1 MPASG
6 QGHAWTLK
14 CVKVGVGI
22 VKSEMLKTPRALGPA
37 SMPSLVRFNSVYYL
51 CGVFRLFNFFPLR
64 EGCPAQSRI
73 FIMAKGNMLLGYAR
87 GKVGDLV
94 FTRRNGEQVTRPRVR
109 VVYNPKSEG
118 QQIQRMIFASVI
130 AAYSRCKSICDHS
143 FEGVKYGADS
153 QAKFMSENL
162 KRLRAFYPKDQD
174 PTNRPID
181 SMAFVLPNDKAM
193 AGAGLIIARGSIP
206 APEANVNASGVLS
219 SFGTGADDEHQTGK
233 VLEGLGAMPGDQ
245 ITACA
250 IRSIG
255 NGYVFAK
262 SRYVVKADATE
273 NELEDPWNPDGTG
286 GIFDADKTEVNPNVE
301 IFVGDVTLGNPIRVS
316 NLKDDIV
323 AAAIIISRRDE
334 SGNWLRSDA
343 ILYNASDEPAF
354 YSAAYAL
361 PYWQFSGTDIATDD
375 PHYLNNADI

>member
-1 MPASG
+1 
-6 QGHAWTLK
+6 
-14 CVKVGVGI
+14 
-22 VKSEMLKTPRALGPA
+22 MLKTPRALRPT
-37 SMPSLVRFNSVYYL
+37 SMPSLVRLNSVYYL
-51 CGVFRLFNFFPLR
+51 CSVFRLFNFSPLR

-87 GKVGDLV
+87 GKLGDLV

-130 AAYSRCKSICDHS
+130 AAYSRMKSICDHS

-174 PTNRPID
+174 PTNKPID

-206 APEANVNASGVLS
+206 APVANVNASGVLS
-219 SFGTGADDEHQTGK
+219 SFGAGADDDHYTGS
-233 VLEGLGAMPGDQ
+233 VLEGLGALPGDQ

-250 IRSIG
+250 LRSIG
-255 NGYVFAK
+255 NGYAFAK
-262 SRYVVKADATE
+262 SRYVVKADATAD
-273 NELEDPWNPDGTG
+273 ELETTWNPDGTSAV
-286 GIFDADKTEVNPNVE
+286 FDADKTEVNPNVQ
-301 IFVGDVTLGNPIRVS
+301 IFVGDVTLGNPIRVA
-316 NLKDDIV
+316 NLKEDIV

-334 SGNWLRSDA
+334 SGNWLRSNA
-343 ILYNASDEPAF
+343 ILYNATDEPAF

>member
-1 MPASG
+1 
-6 QGHAWTLK
+6 
-14 CVKVGVGI
+14 
-22 VKSEMLKTPRALGPA
+22 
-37 SMPSLVRFNSVYYL
+37 
-51 CGVFRLFNFFPLR
+51 
-64 EGCPAQSRI
+64 
-73 FIMAKGNMLLGYAR
+73 MLLGYAR

-109 VVYNPKSEG
+109 VVNNPKTEG

-143 FEGVKYGADS
+143 FEGVMYGADS

-174 PTNRPID
+174 PTNRPVD

-206 APEANVNASGVLS
+206 APEPKINDSGVLIG
-219 SFGTGADDEHQTGK
+219 FGSEADEEGTTGS
-233 VLEGLGAMPGDQ
+233 VLAGLGAQPGDQ

-250 IRSIG
+250 LRSIG
-255 NGYVFAK
+255 AGYAFAK
-262 SRYVVKADATE
+262 SRYVVRADATA
-273 NELEDPWNPDGTG
+273 NELEDPWNPVGTG
-286 GIFDADKTEVNPNVE
+286 GVFDADKTEINPNVE
-301 IFVGDVTLGNPIRVS
+301 IFVSDSKVINVYS
-316 NLKDDIV
+316 VKEDIV

-343 ILYNASDEPAF
+343 ILYNATDEPAF

-361 PYWQFSGTDIATDD
+361 PYWQFRGTDIVTDD

>member
-1 MPASG
+1 
-6 QGHAWTLK
+6 
-14 CVKVGVGI
+14 
-22 VKSEMLKTPRALGPA
+22 
-37 SMPSLVRFNSVYYL
+37 
-51 CGVFRLFNFFPLR
+51 
-64 EGCPAQSRI
+64 
-73 FIMAKGNMLLGYAR
+73 MAKGNMLLGYAR

-109 VVYNPKSEG
+109 VVNNPKTEG

-174 PTNRPID
+174 PNNKPID

-206 APEANVNASGVLS
+206 APEAKVDGNGMLEG
-219 SFGTGADDEHQTGK
+219 FGNGADDDHTTGS
-233 VLEGLGAMPGDQ
+233 VLEGLGALPGDQ

-250 IRSIG
+250 LRSIG
-255 NGYVFAK
+255 NGYAFAK
-262 SRYVVKADATE
+262 SRYVVKADATA
-273 NELEDPWNPDGTG
+273 NELEDPWNNEGTG
-286 GIFDADKTEVNPNVE
+286 GVFDADKTEINPNVE
-301 IFVGDVTLGNPIRVS
+301 IFVGDISRGNPIRVS

-343 ILYNASDEPAF
+343 ILYNATDEAAF

-361 PYWQFSGTDIATDD
+361 PYWQFSGTEIAIDD

>member
-1 MPASG
+1 
-6 QGHAWTLK
+6 
-14 CVKVGVGI
+14 
-22 VKSEMLKTPRALGPA
+22 
-37 SMPSLVRFNSVYYL
+37 
-51 CGVFRLFNFFPLR
+51 
-64 EGCPAQSRI
+64 
-73 FIMAKGNMLLGYAR
+73 MLLGMAR

-109 VVYNPKSEG
+109 VVNNPKTEG

-174 PTNRPID
+174 PNNRPVD

-206 APEANVNASGVLS
+206 APEPQIDDNGKLIG
-219 SFGTGADDEHQTGK
+219 FGEADDQGTTGA
-233 VLEGLGAMPGDQ
+233 VLEGLGAVAGDQ

-250 IRSIG
+250 LRSIG
-255 NGYVFAK
+255 GGYAFAK
-262 SRYVVKADATE
+262 SRYVVRADASAS
-273 NELEDPWNPDGTG
+273 ELNTPWNSEGTG
-286 GIFDADKTEVNPNVE
+286 GVFDADKTEVNPNVT
-301 IFVGDVTLGNPIRVS
+301 ILVGGNNVIRVS

-343 ILYNASDEPAF
+343 ILYNATDEAAF

>member
-1 MPASG
+1 M
-6 QGHAWTLK
+6 
-14 CVKVGVGI
+14 
-22 VKSEMLKTPRALGPA
+22 
-37 SMPSLVRFNSVYYL
+37 
-51 CGVFRLFNFFPLR
+51 FNFSPLR
-64 EGCPAQSRI
+64 VGWLSTNPH
-73 FIMAKGNMLLGYAR
+73 FIHMATGNMLLGYAR

-94 FTRRNGEQVTRPRVR
+94 FTRRNGKQVTRPRVR
-109 VVYNPKSEG
+109 VVNNPKTEG

-130 AAYSRCKSICDHS
+130 AAYSRMKSICDHS

-153 QAKFMSENL
+153 QAKFMRENL
-162 KRLRAFYPKDQD
+162 KRLRAFYPTSAD
-174 PTNRPID
+174 PTQSANTDPVD
-181 SMAFVLPNDKAM
+181 TMAFVLPNDKAM

-206 APEANVNASGVLS
+206 APEVQKDGNGMLLGFGSGADEDHTTGGVL
-219 SFGTGADDEHQTGK
+219 A
-233 VLEGLGAMPGDQ
+233 GLGAMPGDQ

-250 IRSIG
+250 LRSVG

-262 SRYVVKADATE
+262 SRYVVIAGATA
-273 NELEDPWNPDGTG
+273 NELTDPWNSDGTG
-286 GIFDADKTEVNPNVE
+286 SIFDADKTKVDPNATIV
-301 IFVGDVTLGNPIRVS
+301 VGDIGLGNPISVS

-343 ILYNASDEPAF
+343 ILYNATDEAAF
-354 YSAAYAL
+354 YTADYAL

>member
-1 MPASG
+1 
-6 QGHAWTLK
+6 
-14 CVKVGVGI
+14 
-22 VKSEMLKTPRALGPA
+22 
-37 SMPSLVRFNSVYYL
+37 
-51 CGVFRLFNFFPLR
+51 
-64 EGCPAQSRI
+64 
-73 FIMAKGNMLLGYAR
+73 MAKGNMLLGYAR

-109 VVYNPKSEG
+109 VVNNPKTEG

-162 KRLRAFYPKDQD
+162 KRLRAYYPTALD
-174 PTNRPID
+174 PNNRPVD
-181 SMAFVLPNDKAM
+181 SMAFATPNDIAM

-206 APEANVNASGVLS
+206 APEATTKANGVLS
-219 SFGTGADDEHQTGK
+219 GFGSGADNDHTTGG
-233 VLEGLGAMPGDQ
+233 VLAGLGALPGDQ

-250 IRSIG
+250 LRDVG

-262 SRYVVKADATE
+262 SRYVVKADATA
-273 NELEDPWNPDGTG
+273 NELEDPWNSAGTG
-286 GIFDADKTEVNPNVE
+286 SIFDADKTKVDPNVT
-301 IFVGDVTLGNPIRVS
+301 IVVGDTGLGNPISVS
-316 NLKDDIV
+316 NLKDDVV

-343 ILYNASDEPAF
+343 ILYNATDEGAF
-354 YSAAYAL
+354 HSADYAL
-361 PYWQFSGTDIATDD
+361 HYWLYSGTDIATDD

>member
-1 MPASG
+1 
-6 QGHAWTLK
+6 
-14 CVKVGVGI
+14 
-22 VKSEMLKTPRALGPA
+22 
-37 SMPSLVRFNSVYYL
+37 
-51 CGVFRLFNFFPLR
+51 
-64 EGCPAQSRI
+64 
-73 FIMAKGNMLLGYAR
+73 MAKGNMLLGYAR

-109 VVYNPKSEG
+109 VVNNPKTEG

-174 PTNRPID
+174 PTNKPID

-206 APEANVNASGVLS
+206 APAPVITNAGVLQG
-219 SFGTGADDEHQTGK
+219 FGTGADESMSISS
-233 VLEGLGAMPGDQ
+233 VLESIGALPGDQ

-250 IRSIG
+250 LRSIG
-255 NGYVFAK
+255 NGYAFAK
-262 SRYVVKADATE
+262 SRYVVKADATA
-273 NELEDPWNPDGTG
+273 NELADHWDSSGVSAA
-286 GIFDADKTEVNPNVE
+286 FDQDKTEINPNVL
-301 IFVGDVTLGNPIRVS
+301 INLSDAASGRVVLVA
-316 NLKDDIV
+316 NVKDDIV

-343 ILYNASDEPAF
+343 ILYNATDEAAF

>member
-1 MPASG
+1 
-6 QGHAWTLK
+6 
-14 CVKVGVGI
+14 
-22 VKSEMLKTPRALGPA
+22 
-37 SMPSLVRFNSVYYL
+37 
-51 CGVFRLFNFFPLR
+51 
-64 EGCPAQSRI
+64 
-73 FIMAKGNMLLGYAR
+73 MAKGNMLLGYAR

-109 VVYNPKSEG
+109 EVNNPKSEG

-130 AAYSRCKSICDHS
+130 AAYSRMKSICDHS

-181 SMAFVLPNDKAM
+181 SMAFVLPNDRAM

-206 APEANVNASGVLS
+206 APAANVSASGVLS
-219 SFGTGADDEHQTGK
+219 SFGTGADDDHYTGS

-250 IRSIG
+250 LRSVG
-255 NGYVFAK
+255 NGYLFAK
-262 SRYVVKADATE
+262 SRYVVRADI
-273 NELEDPWNPDGTG
+273 NEDDLELIWDPTG
-286 GIFDADKTEVNPNVE
+286 KGAAFDADKTEVNPNVE
-301 IFVGDVTLGNPIRVS
+301 ITVGDIAGNPIRVT
-316 NLKDDIV
+316 NVKDDIV

-334 SGNWLRSDA
+334 KGNWLRSDA
-343 ILYNASDEPAF
+343 ILYNATDEAAF

>member
-1 MPASG
+1 
-6 QGHAWTLK
+6 
-14 CVKVGVGI
+14 
-22 VKSEMLKTPRALGPA
+22 
-37 SMPSLVRFNSVYYL
+37 
-51 CGVFRLFNFFPLR
+51 
-64 EGCPAQSRI
+64 
-73 FIMAKGNMLLGYAR
+73 MLLGYAR

-109 VVYNPKSEG
+109 VVNNPKSEG

-130 AAYSRCKSICDHS
+130 AAYSRMKSICDHS

-174 PTNRPID
+174 PNNKPID

-206 APEANVNASGVLS
+206 APQAKTDANGKLQG
-219 SFGTGADDEHQTGK
+219 FGEGTDDEHTTGS
-233 VLEGLGAMPGDQ
+233 VLKALGAQPGDQ

-250 IRSIG
+250 LRSIG
-255 NGYVFAK
+255 AGYAFGK
-262 SRYVVKADATE
+262 SRYVVRADATE
-273 NELEDPWNPDGTG
+273 NELEDPWDTNGEG
-286 GIFDADKTEVNPNVE
+286 GIFDADKTEINTNVR
-301 IFVGDVTLGNPIRVS
+301 IVVGALTLGNPISVY
-316 NLKDDIV
+316 NEKDDIV

-343 ILYNASDEPAF
+343 ILYNATDEAAF

>member
-1 MPASG
+1 
-6 QGHAWTLK
+6 
-14 CVKVGVGI
+14 
-22 VKSEMLKTPRALGPA
+22 
-37 SMPSLVRFNSVYYL
+37 
-51 CGVFRLFNFFPLR
+51 
-64 EGCPAQSRI
+64 
-73 FIMAKGNMLLGYAR
+73 MAKGNMLLGYAR

-109 VVYNPKSEG
+109 VVNNPKTEG

-130 AAYSRCKSICDHS
+130 AAYSRMKSICDHS

-174 PTNRPID
+174 PNNKPID

-193 AGAGLIIARGSIP
+193 AGTGLIIARGSIT
-206 APEANVNASGVLS
+206 APTANVDESGILVGFGNSAAEDNNTGSVL
-219 SFGTGADDEHQTGK
+219 
-233 VLEGLGAMPGDQ
+233 VGLGALPGDQ

-250 IRSIG
+250 LRSIDK
-255 NGYVFAK
+255 GYAFAK
-262 SRYVVKADATE
+262 SRYVVRADATK
-273 NELEDPWNPDGTG
+273 NELEDAWNSLGVG
-286 GIFDADKTEVNPNVE
+286 GVYDAEKTEINPNVT
-301 IFVGDVTLGNPIRVS
+301 IAIKTTGQNHSITVS

-334 SGNWLRSDA
+334 SGKWLRSDA
-343 ILYNASDEPAF
+343 IMYNATDEAAD

-361 PYWQFSGTDIATDD
+361 PYWQFSGTDIATED
-375 PHYLNNADI
+375 PHYLNNADL

>member
-1 MPASG
+1 M
-6 QGHAWTLK
+6 
-14 CVKVGVGI
+14 
-22 VKSEMLKTPRALGPA
+22 
-37 SMPSLVRFNSVYYL
+37 
-51 CGVFRLFNFFPLR
+51 
-64 EGCPAQSRI
+64 
-73 FIMAKGNMLLGYAR
+73 LGYAR

-109 VVYNPKSEG
+109 VVDNPKTEG
-118 QQIQRMIFASVI
+118 QMIQRMIFASVI
-130 AAYSRCKSICDHS
+130 AAYSRMKSICDHS
-143 FEGVKYGADS
+143 FEGVNYGADS

-174 PTNRPID
+174 PKNRPID

-206 APEANVNASGVLS
+206 APEAKTDANGKLQG
-219 SFGTGADDEHQTGK
+219 FGEGTDDEHTTAS
-233 VLEGLGAMPGDQ
+233 VLEGLGALPGDQ

-250 IRSIG
+250 LRSVG
-255 NGYVFAK
+255 NGYIFAK
-262 SRYVVKADATE
+262 SRYVVRADATE
-273 NELEDPWNPDGTG
+273 NELEDPWDTNGQG
-286 GIFDADKTEVNPNVE
+286 GIFDAEKTEINPNVR
-301 IFVGDVTLGNPIRVS
+301 IVVGALTLGNPISVY
-316 NLKDDIV
+316 NEKDDIV

-334 SGNWLRSDA
+334 SGSWLRSDA
-343 ILYNASDEPAF
+343 ILYNATDEAAF

>member
-1 MPASG
+1 
-6 QGHAWTLK
+6 
-14 CVKVGVGI
+14 
-22 VKSEMLKTPRALGPA
+22 
-37 SMPSLVRFNSVYYL
+37 
-51 CGVFRLFNFFPLR
+51 
-64 EGCPAQSRI
+64 
-73 FIMAKGNMLLGYAR
+73 MAKGNMLLGYAR

-109 VVYNPKSEG
+109 VVNNPKSEG

-130 AAYSRCKSICDHS
+130 AAYSRMKSICDHS

-174 PTNRPID
+174 PNNKPID

-206 APEANVNASGVLS
+206 APEAKTDASGKLQG
-219 SFGTGADDEHQTGK
+219 FGEGTDDEHTTGS
-233 VLEGLGAMPGDQ
+233 VLEALGAQPGDQ

-250 IRSIG
+250 LRSIG
-255 NGYVFAK
+255 DGYAFGK
-262 SRYVVKADATE
+262 SRYVVRADATA
-273 NELEDPWNPDGTG
+273 NELEDPWDTNGEG
-286 GIFDADKTEVNPNVE
+286 GIFDADKTEINPNVR
-301 IFVGDVTLGNPIRVS
+301 IVVGALTLGNPISVY
-316 NLKDDIV
+316 NEKDDIV

-343 ILYNASDEPAF
+343 ILYNATDEAAF

>member
-1 MPASG
+1 
-6 QGHAWTLK
+6 
-14 CVKVGVGI
+14 
-22 VKSEMLKTPRALGPA
+22 
-37 SMPSLVRFNSVYYL
+37 
-51 CGVFRLFNFFPLR
+51 
-64 EGCPAQSRI
+64 
-73 FIMAKGNMLLGYAR
+73 MAKGNMLLGYAR

-109 VVYNPKSEG
+109 VVNNPKTEG

-130 AAYSRCKSICDHS
+130 AAYSRMKSICDHS

-174 PTNRPID
+174 PNNRPVD

-206 APEANVNASGVLS
+206 APEAKTGANGVLQG
-219 SFGTGADDEHQTGK
+219 FGNGADDERTTGS
-233 VLEGLGAMPGDQ
+233 VLEGLGALPGDQ

-250 IRSIG
+250 LRSIG
-255 NGYVFAK
+255 NGYAFAK
-262 SRYVVKADATE
+262 SRYVVIADATS
-273 NELEDPWNPDGTG
+273 NELSDPWAADGTG
-286 GIFDADKTEVNPNVE
+286 GIFDADKTEVNPNVT
-301 IFVGDVTLGNPIRVS
+301 IVVGASELGNPITVT
-316 NLKDDIV
+316 NVKGDVV

-343 ILYNASDEPAF
+343 ILYNATDEAAF

-375 PHYLNNADI
+375 QHYLNNAEI

>member
-1 MPASG
+1 
-6 QGHAWTLK
+6 
-14 CVKVGVGI
+14 
-22 VKSEMLKTPRALGPA
+22 
-37 SMPSLVRFNSVYYL
+37 
-51 CGVFRLFNFFPLR
+51 
-64 EGCPAQSRI
+64 
-73 FIMAKGNMLLGYAR
+73 MAKGNMLLGYAR

-109 VVYNPKSEG
+109 VVNNPKTEG

-174 PTNRPID
+174 PNNKPID

-206 APEANVNASGVLS
+206 APEVKTTASGVLS
-219 SFGTGADDEHQTGK
+219 GFGNGADADHTIEG
-233 VLEGLGAMPGDQ
+233 VLNGLGALPGDQ

-250 IRSIG
+250 LRSIG
-255 NGYVFAK
+255 NGYAFAK
-262 SRYVVKADATE
+262 SRYVVRADAAKG
-273 NELEDPWNPDGTG
+273 ELEDPWSSNGTG
-286 GIFDADKTEVNPNVE
+286 DAFDAEKSEINPNVT
-301 IFVGDVTLGNPIRVS
+301 IVVGDVGLGNPISVS
-316 NLKDDIV
+316 NEKDDIV

-343 ILYNASDEPAF
+343 ILYNATDEAAF